1 MRTPTARRGLYLALG
16 LAAVPASSAWA
27 QDAAANAAAPGQGLT
42 ELSDEELGGMRGRY
56 TVGGDQVAWFGVTMV
71 SSWQL
76 ENGQRLEGRLTLAV
90 DAAAPDRPKL
100 SFQPHVSITA
110 TDAPLP
116 TDGSRAIDASGLAN
130 VDGLV
135 QSVQVAGD
143 GNRAHNLARVSLRNA
158 AAGTAPEDPAA
169 TGDAPLAASASLA
182 GMSASA
188 ALQDQNARVL
198 LQIDG
203 HGAVEQW
210 IGRSGMGQTIQLASD
225 GQAASNWM
233 EVDIVRQP
241 LAGGRAQLGQNVA
254 QAIALGRGIAL
265 GY

>member
-1 MRTPTARRGLYLALG
+1 MRTPTARRGLCLALG
-16 LAAVPASSAWA
+16 LAAIPASSAWA
-27 QDAAANAAAPGQGLT
+27 QDAAGHAAAPGQGLT

-116 TDGSRAIDASGLAN
+116 TEGSRAIDASGLAN

-158 AAGTAPEDPAA
+158 APGSTAEDPAA
-169 TGDAPLAASASLA
+169 TAAPLAASASLA

-188 ALQDQNARVL
+188 GLQDQTARVL